1 MNKLAI
7 RLIQRENLQ
16 KKCGTDFLHQER
28 GIICTSCEPIKVRH
42 NIPKD
47 ELTILDR

>member
-1 MNKLAI
+1 MKKNAI

-16 KKCGTDFLHQER
+16 KKCGTDFLHQEW
-28 GIICTSCEPIKVRH
+28 GITCTSGESIKVRR